1 VSKSSRQKRI
11 FRLATEL
18 ADHVEKISRP
28 VQPED
33 LVGWIGCHVPITEE
47 EHQEDVAELD
57 RRFPASETKGK
68 GQFNRLRSILGME
81 NGSLTDV
88 LAETIERL
96 SSNAS

>member
-1 VSKSSRQKRI
+1 MSKSSRQKRI

-33 LVGWIGCHVPITEE
+33 LIGWIGCHVPITEE
-47 EHQEDVAELD
+47 EHQEDVAEMD
-57 RRFPASETKGK
+57 RLYPAAQTTGK

-81 NGSLTDV
+81 CGSLTDV
-88 LAETIERL
+88 LAEAIERL
-96 SSNAS
+96 SQNAR